1 MWEEKSSF
9 KNTPRDFTQVFRGK
23 ITNTEVESTVG
34 EKRYFMGGG
43 ACVQRQQLWESGC
56 GGHPDPAFIP
66 PQWEEWFTIS
76 RPRTG
81 FWVNTH
87 HIVQSL
93 RKSQAP
99 IFPMRTH
106 LPGWTA
112 VPCHHLAA
120 RDKSDTQISPSPLCL
135 LHSGNSLHWCHHFQ
149 HLSYQASP
157 PSSLG
162 HPHLLVHSTTSP
174 CILLYHWWHLAS
186 EKDQIV
192 LQWVHFIFISRTAAW
207 NICT

>member
-9 KNTPRDFTQVFRGK
+9 KITPRDFTQVFRGK

-34 EKRYFMGGG
+34 KKRYFMGGG
-43 ACVQRQQLWESGC
+43 TVVQRQQLWESGC

-99 IFPMRTH
+99 MLPMRGPRCKFEQRS
-106 LPGWTA
+106 L
-112 VPCHHLAA
+112 CHYLAA
-120 RDKSDTQISPSPLCL
+120 RNRDMTQSFPMQLYLSIGGALSL
-135 LHSGNSLHWCHHFQ
+135 L
-149 HLSYQASP
+149 LSSF
-157 PSSLG
+157 LIR
-162 HPHLLVHSTTSP
+162 L
-174 CILLYHWWHLAS
+174 
-186 EKDQIV
+186 
-192 LQWVHFIFISRTAAW
+192 
-207 NICT
+207 

>member
-34 EKRYFMGGG
+34 KKRYFMGGG
-43 ACVQRQQLWESGC
+43 TYVQRQQLWESGC

-106 LPGWTA
+106 LPGLDSCPVSSPGSQRQIW
-112 VPCHHLAA
+112 H
-120 RDKSDTQISPSPLCL
+120 SDLPLPTLLVAQWELSPLMSSFPASFL
-135 LHSGNSLHWCHHFQ
+135 SGFSSILSWAPPPLGALTHLSLHSSLSLMTSCQWKGSNCLAVGPFHF
-149 HLSYQASP
+149 Y
-157 PSSLG
+157 
-162 HPHLLVHSTTSP
+162 
-174 CILLYHWWHLAS
+174 
-186 EKDQIV
+186 
-192 LQWVHFIFISRTAAW
+192 F
-207 NICT
+207 